1 MTEIGFEYIEKKI
14 KEFVFNVPSGMSIE
28 ELKAW
33 LAGLEYFKNTVL
45 ELLDDM
51 KRGQIE

>member
-1 MTEIGFEYIEKKI
+1 MTNIGYDFIEKNI
-14 KEFVFNVPSGMSIE
+14 KELVFNVPSGMSIE
-28 ELKAW
+28 EIKAW

-51 KRGQIE
+51 KRGQNE